1 MRVARWGNSLAVRIP
16 RPMADQV
23 RIEEGQEVELSV
35 VDGCLTIRPRPRG
48 YTLDELLDQVTP
60 ENRHDEVDWGTPEGD
75 EVW

>member
-16 RPMADQV
+16 QALAEQAQLD
-23 RIEEGQEVELSV
+23 EGAEVEVSV
-35 VDGCLTIRPRPRG
+35 EGRDLRIRRRPRR

-60 ENRHDEVDWGTPEGD
+60 ENRHGETDWGEPQGK